1 MFVKA
6 QLTRPRPVARRKYF
20 NILNYHQGAA
30 PAAPTEPQDAVPPY
44 PAGRR
49 YSWDMV
55 PDAAGLM
62 RDAYGSGVV
71 PMLLELDSPDAANFV
86 TYVAADGYSFYKVGR
101 THPEGTTAAAGDLS
115 GKISLSLSR

>member
-62 RDAYGSGVV
+62 RDAA
-71 PMLLELDSPDAANFV
+71 LECVAEAEQALSIA
-86 TYVAADGYSFYKVGR
+86 AADGTYDN
-101 THPEGTTAAAGDLS
+101 EAAATRANANTTG
-115 GKISLSLSR
+115 